1 MRDAFCGKQ
10 RVEPAGP
17 IQGIEIVAATNM
29 SRADE
34 DLRHGGA
41 SVGALDTVSFTVARR
56 YFAGSLIWNELGA
69 SASKLVV
76 ALGVLGGSSFEERGE
91 TLAPGER
98 LFLFTDGITEA
109 FDPEDR
115 EYGEPRLESFLLS
128 HHHLVS
134 PGLIDAVREDVL
146 AFCGPA
152 RPRDD
157 MTLMLVER
165 A

>member
-1 MRDAFCGKQ
+1 M
-10 RVEPAGP
+10 
-17 IQGIEIVAATNM
+17 
-29 SRADE
+29 
-34 DLRHGGA
+34 
-41 SVGALDTVSFTVARR
+41 ARR

-109 FDPEDR
+109 FDPEDC

-128 HHHLVS
+128 HHALRS
-134 PGLIDAVREDVL
+134 PDLIDAVREDVL
-146 AFCGPA
+146 LFCGSA

-157 MTLMLVER
+157 MTMMAVER
-165 A
+165 N

>member
-1 MRDAFCGKQ
+1 MTLFYAELDLTTGAFHY
-10 RVEPAGP
+10 VNAGHNAP
-17 IQGIEIVAATNM
+17 FL
-29 SRADE
+29 
-34 DLRHGGA
+34 LRPGGA
-41 SVGALDTVSFTVARR
+41 IR
-56 YFAGSLIWNELGA
+56 LGTTG
-69 SASKLVV
+69 V
-76 ALGVLGGSSFEERGE
+76 ALGVLGGSAFEERGE